1 MALSNDIISQF
12 AKLTNSNKETKTES
26 TLYGTIVISDGK
38 KYVRLDGSNIDTP
51 ISSTANVK
59 QNDRVMVMIKNH
71 AAIVTGNITSP
82 SADQQSVDDLNDKTD
97 DMSNQITKFGII
109 ISYKIS
115 TDDITA
121 LNATFESM
129 KSITGKFTELDAVTA
144 EIETLQTQ
152 IASLEYLS
160 ATDIEAINAEIENIK
175 ANFGTFTGISTE
187 DVEAFNAEIVN
198 LTARVGN
205 FTYVSTEVLKAMKAD
220 IKNLDVNKLSA
231 EQADLKYANIDFSN
245 IGEAAITKVFSDSGI
260 IKDLIVSG
268 GKITGELVGVTIK
281 GDLIEGNTIKA
292 DKLVVKGSDGIYYKL
307 NFEGGTFSE
316 GEEVPTDGLHGSV
329 IVANSIT
336 AEKISV
342 DDLVAFGATIGGFN
356 ITNDSIYSG
365 VKSSVDNTTR
375 GIYLDNDGQIA
386 LGDSNGGFK
395 YYKDQNGDYKLEIAA
410 RSIIIGTSNKNVE
423 EIVEAAYNKADN
435 AEKQTVIQSYTEPSL
450 TTYMWLDTSVEPAL
464 LKRYNSETLEWEA
477 INDTSSLNTALSEL
491 EQHVYTEIAN
501 TEESIISTVAEQ
513 YYLKSE
519 AEQLETEM
527 STQIIQTAKDLSIQ
541 FKKVN
546 TDLEDLTG
554 KTDSKFEEIRKYI
567 RFDDGKILLGESG
580 NQLEL
585 VISNDRIL
593 FTQNKTPVAYFSNNK
608 LYVIDGEFTRSL
620 RLGNFAYLPRTN
632 GNLSFKKI

>member
-12 AKLTNSNKETKTES
+12 AKLTNSNKETKTER

-109 ISYKIS
+109 VSYKIS

-144 EIETLQTQ
+144 EIETLQAQ

-386 LGDSNGGFK
+386 LGDSNGGFR
-395 YYKDQNGDYKLEIAA
+395 YYKDQNGDYRLEIAA
-410 RSIIIGTSNKNVE
+410 RSIIIGTSHKNVE
-423 EIVEAAYNKADN
+423 AIVEAAYNKADN
-435 AEKQTVIQSYTEPSL
+435 AEKQTVIQSDTEPSL

-477 INDTSSLNTALSEL
+477 INDTSSLNTALQEL
-491 EQHVYTEIAN
+491 EQHVYTEITN

-519 AEQLETEM
+519 AEQLATEM
-527 STQIIQTAKDLSIQ
+527 STQIIQTAEDLSIQ
-541 FKKVN
+541 FNKFN

>member
-82 SADQQSVDDLNDKTD
+82 SADQQSVDDLNNKTD

-144 EIETLQTQ
+144 EIETLQAQ

-307 NFEGGTFSE
+307 NFEGGTFSA

-342 DDLVAFGATIGGFN
+342 DDLVAFDATIGGFH
-356 ITNDSIYSG
+356 ITNDSLYSG
-365 VKSSVDNTTR
+365 VKSTVDNTTR

-386 LGDSNGGFK
+386 LGDSNSYLK

-435 AEKQTVIQSYTEPSL
+435 AEKQTVIQSDTEPSL

-477 INDTSSLNTALSEL
+477 INDTSSLNIALYEL

-519 AEQLETEM
+519 AEQLATEM
-527 STQIIQTAKDLSIQ
+527 STQIIQTAEDLSIQ

-620 RLGNFAYLPRTN
+620 KLGNFAYLPRTN

>member
-144 EIETLQTQ
+144 EIETLQAQ

-245 IGEAAITKVFSDSGI
+245 IGEAAITKIFSDSGI

-435 AEKQTVIQSYTEPSL
+435 AEKQTVIQSDTEPSL

-477 INDTSSLNTALSEL
+477 INDTSSLNTALYEL

-519 AEQLETEM
+519 AKQLATEM
-527 STQIIQTAKDLSIQ
+527 STQIIQTAEDLSIQ

-608 LYVIDGEFTRSL
+608 LYVVDGEFTNSL

>member
-109 ISYKIS
+109 VSYKIS

-144 EIETLQTQ
+144 EIETLQAQ

-386 LGDSNGGFK
+386 LGDSNGGFR
-395 YYKDQNGDYKLEIAA
+395 YYKDQNGDYRLEIAA

-423 EIVEAAYNKADN
+423 AIVEAAYNKADN
-435 AEKQTVIQSYTEPSL
+435 AEKQTVIQSDTEPSL

-477 INDTSSLNTALSEL
+477 INDTSSLNIALYEL
-491 EQHVYTEIAN
+491 EQHVYTEITN

-519 AEQLETEM
+519 AEQLTTEM
-527 STQIIQTAKDLSIQ
+527 STQIIQTAHDLSIQ
-541 FKKVN
+541 FDKFN

-608 LYVIDGEFTRSL
+608 LYVIDGEFTNSL

>member
-82 SADQQSVDDLNDKTD
+82 SADQQSVDNLNDKTD

-144 EIETLQTQ
+144 EIETLQAQ

-356 ITNDSIYSG
+356 ITNNSIYSG

-395 YYKDQNGDYKLEIAA
+395 YYKDQNGDYRLEIAA
-410 RSIIIGTSNKNVE
+410 RSIMIGTSHKNVE
-423 EIVEAAYNKADN
+423 AIVNEAYNKADN
-435 AEKQTVIQSYTEPSL
+435 AEKQTVIQSDTEPSL

-477 INDTSSLNTALSEL
+477 INDTSSLNTALYEL

-501 TEESIISTVAEQ
+501 TEESIITTVAEQ

-519 AEQLETEM
+519 AEQLATEM
-527 STQIIQTAKDLSIQ
+527 STQIIQTAEDLSIQ

-620 RLGNFAYLPRTN
+620 KLGNFAYLPRTN

>member
-12 AKLTNSNKETKTES
+12 AKLTNSNKETKTER

-109 ISYKIS
+109 VSYKIS

-144 EIETLQTQ
+144 EIETLQAQ

-316 GEEVPTDGLHGSV
+316 GEVVPTDGLHGSV

-386 LGDSNGGFK
+386 LGDSNGGFI
-395 YYKDQNGDYKLEIAA
+395 YHKDQNGDYKLEIAA
-410 RSIIIGTSNKNVE
+410 RTIMIGTSHKNVE
-423 EIVEAAYNKADN
+423 EIVETAYNKADN
-435 AEKQTVIQSYTEPSL
+435 AEKQTVIQSDTEPSL

-477 INDTSSLNTALSEL
+477 INDTSSLNIALYEL

-519 AEQLETEM
+519 AEQLTTEM

-541 FKKVN
+541 FDKFN

-554 KTDSKFEEIRKYI
+554 KTDYKFEEIRKYI

-608 LYVIDGEFTRSL
+608 LYVIDGEFTNSL

>member
-12 AKLTNSNKETKTES
+12 AKLTNSNKETKTER

-97 DMSNQITKFGII
+97 DMNNQITKFGII
-109 ISYKIS
+109 VSYKIS

-144 EIETLQTQ
+144 EIETLQAQ
-152 IASLEYLS
+152 IASFEYLS

-435 AEKQTVIQSYTEPSL
+435 AEKQTVIQSDTEPSL

-477 INDTSSLNTALSEL
+477 INDTSSLNTALYEL

-519 AEQLETEM
+519 AEQLATEM
-527 STQIIQTAKDLSIQ
+527 STQIIQTAEDLSIQ
-541 FKKVN
+541 FDKFN
-546 TDLEDLTG
+546 ADLEDLAVN
-554 KTDSKFEEIRKYI
+554 TDSELEQIRKYI
-567 RFDDGKILLGESG
+567 RFVDGKILLGESG

-585 VISNDRIL
+585 EISNDRIS
-593 FTQNKTPVAYFSNNK
+593 FIQNKTPVAYFSNNK
-608 LYVIDGEFTRSL
+608 LYVIDGEFTNSL

>member
-12 AKLTNSNKETKTES
+12 AKLTNSNKETKTER

-97 DMSNQITKFGII
+97 DMNNQIAKFGII
-109 ISYKIS
+109 VSYKIS

-144 EIETLQTQ
+144 EIETLQAQ
-152 IASLEYLS
+152 IASFEYLS

-187 DVEAFNAEIVN
+187 DVEAFNAEIIN

-342 DDLVAFGATIGGFN
+342 DDLVAFDATIGGFN

-365 VKSSVDNTTR
+365 VKSSVDNTTK

-386 LGDSNGGFK
+386 LGDSNSYLK

-410 RSIIIGTSNKNVE
+410 RSITIGTSNKNVE
-423 EIVEAAYNKADN
+423 EIVDAAYNKADN
-435 AEKQTVIQSYTEPSL
+435 AEKQTVIQSDTEPSL

-477 INDTSSLNTALSEL
+477 INDTSSLNTALHEL
-491 EQHVYTEIAN
+491 EQHVYTEITN

-519 AEQLETEM
+519 AEQLATEM
-527 STQIIQTAKDLSIQ
+527 STQIIQTAEDLSIQ
-541 FKKVN
+541 FDKFN
-546 TDLEDLTG
+546 ADLEDLAVN
-554 KTDSKFEEIRKYI
+554 TDSELEQIRKYI
-567 RFDDGKILLGESG
+567 RFVDGKILLGESG

-585 VISNDRIL
+585 EISNDRIS
-593 FTQNKTPVAYFSNNK
+593 FMQNKTPVAYFSNNK
-608 LYVIDGEFTRSL
+608 LYVIDGEFTNSL
-620 RLGNFAYLPRTN
+620 RLGNFTYLPRTN